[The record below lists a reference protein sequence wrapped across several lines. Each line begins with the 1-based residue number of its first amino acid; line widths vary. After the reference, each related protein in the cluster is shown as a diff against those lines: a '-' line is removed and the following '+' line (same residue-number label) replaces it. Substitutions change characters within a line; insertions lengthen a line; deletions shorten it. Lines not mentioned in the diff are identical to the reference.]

1 MGCSNFPVVDG
12 LIKAISFN
20 NNNQNQSSYNNN
32 NQNQS
37 SYNNNNQNQSSYNNN
52 NQNQNKQ
59 VTIKEQEKFDPLG
72 EKIDL
77 SNPFKELNILSK
89 KILFLKD
96 GKILLSDSTGEF
108 YLYNDLNFENPY
120 IAKIFEKFPQDIV
133 ELSDGS
139 IAGCSNDKT
148 MKIFRF
154 QNKTHK
160 ILVEYQDDEEIWAL
174 TTIKGSDNLVFG
186 DLKGVLYF
194 FPKSKDGYSPGKKL
208 KIAKATILNIL
219 SLSENI
225 LLVVIMNIGLYF
237 YDINTNT
244 VFKTIKHAYFNP
256 FKDSIKIISDHELLI
271 GAEEY
276 IFLIDYKKYLTLS
289 HFMND
294 NSYSICKY
302 SEDCLLCNYRD
313 GFIKTYKM
321 IRKNGKLEFE
331 YKNKLKIHNK
341 QIVGMVQ
348 CPDGK
353 FITYSMDECLKI
365 WKTKNISK

>member
-1 MGCSNFPVVDG
+1 MNEDHIYQHIVPKCYLKYFSPD
-12 LIKAISFN
+12 K
-20 NNNQNQSSYNNN
+20 
-32 NQNQS
+32 
-37 SYNNNNQNQSSYNNN
+37 
-52 NQNQNKQ
+52 
-59 VTIKEQEKFDPLG
+59 
-72 EKIDL
+72 
-77 SNPFKELNILSK
+77 K
-89 KILFLKD
+89 KIW
-96 GKILLSDSTGEF
+96 
-108 YLYNDLNFENPY
+108 
-120 IAKIFEKFPQDIV
+120 V
-133 ELSDGS
+133 
-139 IAGCSNDKT
+139 
-148 MKIFRF
+148 
-154 QNKTHK
+154 
-160 ILVEYQDDEEIWAL
+160 
-174 TTIKGSDNLVFG
+174 
-186 DLKGVLYF
+186 
-194 FPKSKDGYSPGKKL
+194 KKL
-208 KIAKATILNIL
+208 NEKPSFDNI
-219 SLSENI
+219 SEVGGEN
-225 LLVVIMNIGLYF
+225 YF

-313 GFIKTYKM
+313 RFIKTYKM